1 MKRLFSRAAPAALA
15 LLALLAGACS
25 HHRIIPDE
33 KLAQIFHDAFLTNA
47 YVGTQGVGTDSLRLY
62 EPIFERYG
70 YTTDDVHYT
79 IGNFS
84 KRKSARLGDIVER
97 AIAQLEKEGKVYNR
111 RVAVLDTIDRVGLRT
126 FRRTVRADSLLHVG
140 ALRDTARLDLTC
152 PVEPG
157 RYDLALS
164 YCVDSL
170 DANTE
175 GLRYALWL
183 ETRDGRRTDLAT
195 AALRR
200 NRTERLTRTFTA
212 DSTHERL
219 RIRLLDFA
227 GTPRRPSVTVTDLRI
242 DYTPPTREAVER
254 LYEQQL
260 DIRIFADEFFGA
272 AYSED
277 HL

>member
-1 MKRLFSRAAPAALA
+1 MNRPLFRAAPAALA
-15 LLALLAGACS
+15 LLALLLGACS
-25 HHRIIPDE
+25 RHRIIPDDR
-33 KLAQIFHDAFLTNA
+33 LAQIFHDAFLTNA
-47 YVGTQGVGTDSLRLY
+47 YVGTQGVATDSLRLY

-111 RVAVLDTIDRVGLRT
+111 RVAVLDTIDRVALRT
-126 FRRTVRADSLLHVG
+126 FRRTVRTDSLLHVG

-157 RYDLALS
+157 RYDLTLS
-164 YCVDSL
+164 YRVDSL

-219 RIRLLDFA
+219 RIRLLDFV
-227 GTPRRPSVTVTDLRI
+227 GTPRRPSVTVTDLRV
-242 DYTPPTREAVER
+242 DFTPPTREAVER

-272 AYSED
+272 ARSED
-277 HL
+277 RL